1 MFTGW
6 GWPLP
11 SGETPGDW
19 VRADGE
25 IGLCVNGIHASNTDQ
40 LPQWLGDEIW
50 EIELDGEIVRTEPAL
65 VAARGRLVRP
75 LAEWDEAARLAF
87 CEDCAMRARRIADR
101 SPAGAE
107 VYAGK
112 IEPFTTRGMA
122 AAVGYW
128 TALVAG
134 EAVAGRR
141 DGAEYDGAFTRE
153 RAAQAA
159 WLRRELGLR
168 H

>member
-11 SGETPGDW
+11 SGQTPGEW
-19 VRADGE
+19 VCAEGAVR
-25 IGLCVNGIHASNTDQ
+25 LCVNGIHASTADQ

-50 EIELDGEIVRTEPAL
+50 EIELDGEIVHTEPAL
-65 VAARGRLVRP
+65 VAARGRLIRP
-75 LAEWDEAARLAF
+75 LAGWDERARRAF
-87 CEDCAMRARRIADR
+87 CEDCAGRARSIADR
-101 SPAGAE
+101 NPAAAE
-107 VYAGK
+107 VYTGK
-112 IEPFTTRGMA
+112 IEPFSTRGMA

-128 TALVAG
+128 TALVTG
-134 EAVAGRR
+134 EAAAGRR
-141 DGAEYDGAFTRE
+141 DGPEYDGAFVGE